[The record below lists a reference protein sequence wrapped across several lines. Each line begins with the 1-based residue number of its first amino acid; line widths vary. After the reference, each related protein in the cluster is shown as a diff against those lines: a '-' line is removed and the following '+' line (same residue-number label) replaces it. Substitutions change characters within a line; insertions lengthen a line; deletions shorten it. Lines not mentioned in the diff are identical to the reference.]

1 MQPQEAVGSTL
12 AGEVQMVINYP
23 KAEEKGDSRSKGP
36 GTKAEKLAYIVS
48 PSLFSS
54 FPPPS
59 SLYMLTEYPL
69 HNGLFSCSVVSD
81 SL

>member
-1 MQPQEAVGSTL
+1 
-12 AGEVQMVINYP
+12 MVINYP

-36 GTKAEKLAYIVS
+36 GTKAKKLAYS

-59 SLYMLTEYPL
+59 FLLS
-69 HNGLFSCSVVSD
+69 NGKTFRQHALKMTDLAC
-81 SL
+81 

>member
-1 MQPQEAVGSTL
+1 MRPQEAVGSKL

-36 GTKAEKLAYIVS
+36 GTKAKKLAYS

-59 SLYMLTEYPL
+59 FLLVHVGRASITRWA
-69 HNGLFSCSVVSD
+69 V
-81 SL
+81 